1 MGNRETAL
9 KNLPP
14 GGGPGRPKGSKNKIH
29 GMTKEAF
36 MNVFKDLDATEL
48 LHDWALNNPALF
60 KDIWKQL
67 LPKAVEISGEDG
79 EPIKTTYIVQP
90 TRPANA
96 DADNTD

>member
-9 KNLPP
+9 KNLPE
-14 GGGPGRPKGSKNKIH
+14 GGGPGRPLGSKNKIH

-36 MNVFKDLDATEL
+36 MSVFEQLDPSEL

-67 LPKAVEISGEDG
+67 LPKAVELSGEDG
-79 EPIKTTYIVQP
+79 APIPIRYVIQPVKPMEPKE
-90 TRPANA
+90 
-96 DADNTD
+96 